1 MHYWWN
7 DFPTR
12 LQKPEVNK
20 ERVIIAIIF
29 VGLAFAVPVFAT
41 GRARIYAGGL
51 LAVIG
56 VASLLVPGSNRGLHK
71 GIYPS

>member
-1 MHYWWN
+1 MLYCRWN
-7 DFPTR
+7 NLLTR

-20 ERVIIAIIF
+20 ARIIIAIIF
-29 VGLAFAVPVFAT
+29 VGLAFVVPMFAT

-56 VASLLVPGSNRGLHK
+56 VASLLVQRRK
-71 GIYPS
+71 KE